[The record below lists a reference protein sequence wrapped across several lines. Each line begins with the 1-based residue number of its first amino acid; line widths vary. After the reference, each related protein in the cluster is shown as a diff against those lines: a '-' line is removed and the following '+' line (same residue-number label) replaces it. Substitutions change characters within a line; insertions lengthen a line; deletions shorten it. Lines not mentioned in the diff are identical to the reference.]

1 MFFKF
6 NQKKEGISKP
16 PLPHSN
22 ILRSLILFAP
32 NLPFLHCDSLWN
44 YESLLLRS
52 IHKKK
57 PLFLQ
62 YAAMRWNKLIGSMS
76 SILKESIS
84 CMSQSYNIFYV
95 WILKVSWI
103 LWILPNHLVLYYRFL
118 CTFYGF
124 YGILS
129 SMISWGSLSLS
140 SLISYMGSMPSV
152 VLWALKIPS
161 GLLVI
166 GYTFSFGLMC
176 SIGLFVHCIH
186 KAGRLILRIKIFWI
200 IKILILQCK

>member
-1 MFFKF
+1 MSRFYWD
-6 NQKKEGISKP
+6 
-16 PLPHSN
+16 
-22 ILRSLILFAP
+22 
-32 NLPFLHCDSLWN
+32 PF
-44 YESLLLRS
+44 
-52 IHKKK
+52 IKK
-57 PLFLQ
+57 PHFFCNMLQ
-62 YAAMRWNKLIGSMS
+62 WDEINLLAPWALWALYSRNLWVVWVNR
-76 SILKESIS
+76 
-84 CMSQSYNIFYV
+84 FYV

-129 SMISWGSLSLS
+129 SMISWGSMSSS

>member
-6 NQKKEGISKP
+6 KQKKEGISKP

-52 IHKKK
+52 IHKKNH
-57 PLFLQ
+57 FFCNMLQ
-62 YAAMRWNKLIGSMS
+62 WDEINLLAPWALYSRNLWVVWVNR
-76 SILKESIS
+76 
-84 CMSQSYNIFYV
+84 FYV

-129 SMISWGSLSLS
+129 SMISWGSLSSS

-186 KAGRLILRIKIFWI
+186 KAGRLILRITIFWI